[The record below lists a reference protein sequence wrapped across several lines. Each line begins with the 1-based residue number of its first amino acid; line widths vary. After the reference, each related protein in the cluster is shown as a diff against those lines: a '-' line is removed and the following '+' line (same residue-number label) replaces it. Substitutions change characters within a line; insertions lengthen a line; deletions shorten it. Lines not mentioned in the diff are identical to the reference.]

1 MSNKKDQSSI
11 INNESSSTVQENYL
25 TIDKELFKSE
35 KPTKL
40 IGIID
45 IIDITTNKF
54 SQREKLKDHLFTIFQ
69 YSAGVLALT
78 TIIGGVVQALVL
90 AKINFIFVQ
99 YISYE
104 QVFSYGLLTLTIC
117 LLIFIVYK
125 YFKSYTYSKKLETVF
140 NKAIEKKLLIRNGEL
155 FFIVVIATLFL
166 VILLVL
172 FYLSNFHYDS
182 KFFLVLLCNIF
193 LVSSVLMLNSAAHKF
208 EIYLKENPKIYG
220 KTKHFR
226 KIRSFRYVCLVF
238 LSFILLMIF
247 NSTTSIFN
255 QTDDIYNKIAS
266 QCIDRYYKEYKMVD
280 TSYYNSN
287 YIFIKVKRYNNE
299 KVIPLKL
306 DSLKYCAN

>member
-155 FFIVVIATLFL
+155 EPFP
-166 VILLVL
+166 
-172 FYLSNFHYDS
+172 NF
-182 KFFLVLLCNIF
+182 V
-193 LVSSVLMLNSAAHKF
+193 
-208 EIYLKENPKIYG
+208 
-220 KTKHFR
+220 
-226 KIRSFRYVCLVF
+226 
-238 LSFILLMIF
+238 
-247 NSTTSIFN
+247 
-255 QTDDIYNKIAS
+255 
-266 QCIDRYYKEYKMVD
+266 
-280 TSYYNSN
+280 
-287 YIFIKVKRYNNE
+287 
-299 KVIPLKL
+299 
-306 DSLKYCAN
+306 

>member
-1 MSNKKDQSSI
+1 MSNKKDQSPI
-11 INNESSSTVQENYL
+11 IKNESSSTVQENYL

-35 KPTKL
+35 KPTKI

-45 IIDITTNKF
+45 IIDIITNKF

-69 YSAGVLALT
+69 YSAGVLALI
-78 TIIGGVVQALVL
+78 TIIGGIVQALVL

-104 QVFSYGLLTLTIC
+104 QVFSYGLLILIIY
-117 LLIFIVYK
+117 LLVFILYK
-125 YFKSYTYSKKLETVF
+125 FFKSYTYSKKLEIVF
-140 NKAIEKKLLIRNGEL
+140 NKAIEKKLLISNGEL
-155 FFIVVIATLFL
+155 IFIVVISILFL
-166 VILLVL
+166 FALLVL
-172 FYLSNFHYDS
+172 FYLSNFHYDR

-193 LVSSVLMLNSAAHKF
+193 LVPSVLMLNSAAHQF
-208 EIYLKENPKIYG
+208 EIYLKENPGIYG

-226 KIRSFRYVCLVF
+226 KVRIFRYVCLVF
-238 LSFILLMIF
+238 TGFILLMIF

-255 QTDDIYNKIAS
+255 QTDDIYNQMAS

-287 YIFIKVKRYNNE
+287 YIFIKVKSYNNE

-306 DSLKYCAN
+306 DSLKYCVN